1 MHPVFVISFVLCSS
15 GIFEQ
20 KSARNKL
27 FDRPSDRFLA
37 RWAVVGQLAMGG
49 QAELIDSILHILG

>member
-1 MHPVFVISFVLCSS
+1 MHPVFVIRFVLCSS

-27 FDRPSDRFLA
+27 LRPSDRFLA

-49 QAELIDSILHILG
+49 QAELIDSILHMLG